1 MYNMVITPRFGDID
15 GLRHVNNTVVAIWFE
30 KARNPIFRMFTPDL
44 DLSYENWKLIMVKT
58 EFNFLNQMYYGK
70 DVEIKTY
77 ILKIGNTSFTIG
89 HEAWQNGKLAVKGEA
104 VVVHFDFIEKKT
116 IPDSIRSKLN
126 EHLMV
131 EDACKI
137 FDK

>member
-1 MYNMVITPRFGDID
+1 
-15 GLRHVNNTVVAIWFE
+15 
-30 KARNPIFRMFTPDL
+30 MFTPDL

-89 HEAWQNGKLAVKGEA
+89 HEAWQNGKLTVKGEA

-116 IPDSIRSKLN
+116 IPIPDSIRSQLN

-131 EDACKI
+131 DDACKI
-137 FDK
+137 FPK